1 LGKCVGVDQKKGMV
15 AIVRLLLADDHAG
28 VLAELR
34 LQLGRM
40 FEIVGAV
47 EDGGQAVESAL
58 RLDPDVLVLDISM
71 PVMNGFQVAARLR
84 DLKCRAKVVILTAY
98 EDHEY
103 IDAAFSS
110 GASAYVTKRYFAT
123 DLVAAIRE
131 VLCGRTFISP
141 SLRGLEL
148 VPRLTAVKSGARGDR
163 VSAPLQRQEIEIVH
177 RHRHEVAFYSDDMSL
192 LVGFTQ
198 FVGTALK
205 ARNAVIVV
213 ATELH
218 RSALL
223 PRLQEH
229 GVDIA
234 AAIEQGRYLPL
245 DVTETLSTF
254 MVNDLP
260 DPVRFLKVAC
270 DLIATATKAAKGE
283 HLRVSACGE
292 CAPTLWAQGKADAA
306 VQVEHLWD
314 EIAKTYDVDIL
325 CGYLLNGLQ
334 REHES
339 HIYERICAE
348 HSVVCSD

>member
-1 LGKCVGVDQKKGMV
+1 VGVDQKKGMV

-34 LQLGRM
+34 LQLGRV

-47 EDGGQAVESAL
+47 EDGGRAVESAL

-84 DLKCRAKVVILTAY
+84 DLKCRAKVVILTTY

-103 IDAAFSS
+103 IDAAFAS

-131 VLCGRTFISP
+131 VLCEKTFISP

-148 VPRLTAVKSGARGDR
+148 VPRVTAIKSHARGDT
-163 VSAPLQRQEIEIVH
+163 VLAPLRRQEIEIV
-177 RHRHEVAFYSDDMSL
+177 RRHEVGFYSDDKSL
-192 LVGFTQ
+192 LHGFTQ

-205 ARNAVIVV
+205 AGNAVIVV

-218 RSALL
+218 RGGLL
-223 PRLQEH
+223 PRLLGH
-229 GVDIA
+229 GVDID

-260 DPVRFLKVAC
+260 DPVRFLKVAS

-283 HLRVSACGE
+283 HPRVSACGE

-348 HSVVCSD
+348 HSVVCSN

>member
-1 LGKCVGVDQKKGMV
+1 MGVDQKKGMV
-15 AIVRLLLADDHAG
+15 AIERLLLADDHAG

-34 LQLGRM
+34 LQLGRV

-47 EDGGQAVESAL
+47 EDGGRAVESAL

-84 DLKCRAKVVILTAY
+84 DLKCRAKVVILTTY

-131 VLCGRTFISP
+131 VLCGKTFISP

-148 VPRLTAVKSGARGDR
+148 VPRVTAIKSHARGDT
-163 VSAPLQRQEIEIVH
+163 VLAPLRRQEIELV
-177 RHRHEVAFYSDDMSL
+177 RRHEVGFYSDDKSL
-192 LVGFTQ
+192 LDAFTQ

-205 ARNAVIVV
+205 AGNAVIVV

-218 RSALL
+218 RSGIL
-223 PRLQEH
+223 PGLQEH
-229 GVDIA
+229 GADIA
-234 AAIEQGRYLPL
+234 TAVEQGRYLPM

-260 DPVRFLKVAC
+260 DPVRFLKVAG
-270 DLIATATKAAKGE
+270 DLIGAASKAAKGE
-283 HLRVSACGE
+283 HPRVSACGE

-306 VQVEHLWD
+306 IQLEHLWD

-348 HSVVCSD
+348 HSIVCSN